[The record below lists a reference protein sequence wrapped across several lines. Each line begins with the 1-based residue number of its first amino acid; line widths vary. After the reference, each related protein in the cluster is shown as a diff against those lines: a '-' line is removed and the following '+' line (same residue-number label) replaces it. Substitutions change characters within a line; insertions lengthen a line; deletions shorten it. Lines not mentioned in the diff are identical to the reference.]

1 MNSVRT
7 WNFTGVIRFSI
18 GWGKSLR
25 FVARQTV
32 VSVEGGVSNPSAVI
46 DDISRERGKEK
57 FQSSISAILCL
68 VESKSFVP
76 SPRST
81 DSSSLYRE
89 GGSRAEIPKCVF
101 LFWKKITRGIYK
113 FWGSKFRGNK
123 KIIQETS
130 RNYFSR
136 FFENSKNFHSHS
148 RCTIN
153 KFYSTPLEISLGQIF
168 FHARVNIS
176 PDIFTAMADFYV

>member
-1 MNSVRT
+1 MGQESSFRGAT
-7 WNFTGVIRFSI
+7 DRSI
-18 GWGKSLR
+18 PE
-25 FVARQTV
+25 V
-32 VSVEGGVSNPSAVI
+32 VSRIRPRLST
-46 DDISRERGKEK
+46 ISRGNVERKNFK
-57 FQSSISAILCL
+57 VQY
-68 VESKSFVP
+68 
-76 SPRST
+76 PRYCVSWNQNPLFPPP
-81 DSSSLYRE
+81 DRPIPRRYRE

-113 FWGSKFRGNK
+113 LWGSKFRGNK

>member
-7 WNFTGVIRFSI
+7 WNFTGVIRFFI
-18 GWGKSLR
+18 GWSKSLR

-32 VSVEGGVSNPSAVI
+32 VSVGGGVSNPSAVI

-57 FQSSISAILCL
+57 FQSSISAILWNQNPL
-68 VESKSFVP
+68 FP
-76 SPRST
+76 PPDRPIPRR
-81 DSSSLYRE
+81 YRE
-89 GGSRAEIPKCVF
+89 GSRAEIPKCVF

-113 FWGSKFRGNK
+113 LWGSKFRGNK

>member
-1 MNSVRT
+1 MNVKFYGGYPFFHRMGQESSFRGATDRSIRRRWCLESVRGYRRYLAGT
-7 WNFTGVIRFSI
+7 WEGKISKFNIRDI
-18 GWGKSLR
+18 
-25 FVARQTV
+25 
-32 VSVEGGVSNPSAVI
+32 VS
-46 DDISRERGKEK
+46 RGIK
-57 FQSSISAILCL
+57 ILCSL
-68 VESKSFVP
+68 P
-76 SPRST
+76 PIPRR
-81 DSSSLYRE
+81 YRE

-113 FWGSKFRGNK
+113 LWGSKFRGNK